1 MNVLK
6 LGNTR
11 GNVEGTSRLKTV
23 FQKIFG
29 KSPYERSKN
38 IFIISML
45 TPILL
50 IFFYLRVY
58 PIARTFILSLYN
70 WNFIFPVHTFIGL
83 QNFQTLFTDSHFL
96 LALKNTT
103 IFSLATVILSVVV
116 SLPLSIVLAGKM
128 RFSPFYQAIFF
139 LPYITPMVA
148 MAVAWKWI
156 YDPKYGILNYLLSIL
171 HISPVGWLIYPDT
184 ALWAIIV
191 MSIWKCI
198 GYNMILFMVGIKNIP
213 VSYTE
218 AAELDGAGGFDMF
231 RYITFPLLQPMLL
244 FVLVTSTINA
254 YNVFTQV
261 YVMTLGSQSAP
272 GSAVNVLVYDI
283 YTNFFQYHKAGYA
296 SAEAVVLTLIVLVLT
311 LVQFRFVKNKEG

>member
-1 MNVLK
+1 MNVSGLEIASREKEKPKGLIKMFLK
-6 LGNTR
+6 A
-11 GNVEGTSRLKTV
+11 
-23 FQKIFG
+23 FG
-29 KSPYERSKN
+29 KNPYARSKN
-38 IFIISML
+38 IFIIAML
-45 TPILL
+45 TPILF
-50 IFFYLRVY
+50 IYFYLRVY
-58 PIARTFILSLYN
+58 PILRTFVLSLYN
-70 WNFIFPVHTFIGL
+70 WNFLLPNHTFIGF
-83 QNFQTLFTDSHFL
+83 QNFVSLFSDDHFL

-103 IFSLATVILSVVV
+103 IFSLATVILGVVV

-128 RFSPFYQAIFF
+128 KFSPFYQAVFF
-139 LPYITPMVA
+139 LPYITPMAA

-156 YDPKYGILNYLLSIL
+156 YDSQYGILNYFLSIF
-171 HISPVGWLIYPDT
+171 HIPPVGWLVYPDT
-184 ALWAIIV
+184 ALWAIII
-191 MSIWKCI
+191 MSVWKNI

-213 VSYTE
+213 ISYTE
-218 AAELDGAGGFDMF
+218 AAQLDGAGRFDMF

-311 LVQFRFVKNKEG
+311 LIQFRFIRNREE

>member
-11 GNVEGTSRLKTV
+11 ENVDGKSRLKTV

-83 QNFQTLFTDSHFL
+83 QNFQTLFTDNHFL

-103 IFSLATVILSVVV
+103 IFSLATVILSVIV

>member
-1 MNVLK
+1 MTASK
-6 LGNTR
+6 LGQTM
-11 GNVEGTSRLKTV
+11 GNVTGSDRTKTSLLKV
-23 FQKIFG
+23 FG
-29 KSPYERSKN
+29 KTPYARSKN
-38 IFIISML
+38 LFCFAML

-83 QNFQTLFTDSHFL
+83 QNFSTLFTDDQFQQ
-96 LALKNTT
+96 ALKNTT
-103 IFSLATVILSVVV
+103 IFSIATVILSVII
-116 SLPLSIVLAGKM
+116 SLPLSVTLARKLH
-128 RFSPFYQAIFF
+128 FSPMYQAIFF

-156 YDPKYGILNYLLSIL
+156 YDPKYGILNYFLSLL

-191 MSIWKCI
+191 MSVWKVI
-198 GYNMILFMVGIKNIP
+198 GYNMVLFLVGIKNIP
-213 VSYTE
+213 VTYLE
-218 AAELDGAGGFDMF
+218 AAELDGAGGFDLF

-272 GSAVNVLVYDI
+272 GSAVNVLVFDI

-311 LVQFRFVKNKEG
+311 LIQFRFVRSKEE

>member
-1 MNVLK
+1 MSVIKLEKPKENIPAPGLLK
-6 LGNTR
+6 AA
-11 GNVEGTSRLKTV
+11 
-23 FQKIFG
+23 FQKFLG
-29 KSPYERSKN
+29 KTPYQRSKN
-38 IFIISML
+38 VFCIVML
-45 TPILL
+45 TPVLL

-58 PIARTFILSLYN
+58 PIVRTFILSLYN
-70 WNFIFPVHTFIGL
+70 WNFIFPVHTFIGFA
-83 QNFQTLFTDSHFL
+83 NFQALMTDDHFL
-96 LALKNTT
+96 SALKNTT
-103 IFSLATVILSVVV
+103 VFSLATVILGVII
-116 SLPLSIVLAGKM
+116 SLPLSVVLAGKL
-128 RFSPFYQAIFF
+128 RFSPVYQAIFF

-156 YDPKYGILNYLLSIL
+156 YDPTYGILNYFLSL
-171 HISPVGWLIYPDT
+171 FHIAPVGWLIYPDT
-184 ALWAIIV
+184 ALWAIIA
-191 MSIWKCI
+191 MSVWKGI

-213 VSYTE
+213 GTYLE

-231 RYITFPLLQPMLL
+231 RYITLPLLQPMLL

-261 YVMTLGSQSAP
+261 YVMTLGSQAAP

-311 LVQFRFVKNKEG
+311 LVQFRFVRSKEG

>member
-1 MNVLK
+1 MNIPIYQKVL
-6 LGNTR
+6 
-11 GNVEGTSRLKTV
+11 
-23 FQKIFG
+23 G
-29 KSPYERSKN
+29 KSPYKRSKN
-38 IFIISML
+38 IFIITML
-45 TPILL
+45 TPIVF

-58 PIARTFILSLYN
+58 PIARTFVLSLYN

-83 QNFQTLFTDSHFL
+83 QNFTTLLSDDHFL

-103 IFSLATVILSVVV
+103 VFSIATVILSIVV
-116 SLPLSIVLAGKM
+116 SLPLSIVLAGKI

-156 YDPKYGILNYLLSIL
+156 YDPKFGILNYFLSIF
-171 HISPVGWLIYPDT
+171 HIDPVGWLIYPDT

-191 MSIWKCI
+191 MSIWKSI
-198 GYNMILFMVGIKNIP
+198 GYNMILFIVGIKNIP

-311 LVQFRFVKNKEG
+311 LVQFRFVKNKEE